1 MTRSSKGMLPGRSL
15 ASAFAL
21 TLVLAAP
28 ALAQSQPAAPAAAEP
43 LPQVGAQRVEEV
55 IRSTFTRAPA
65 EWRARVELD
74 ETQRMCTERRNQVS
88 GAEADAI
95 QARERARV
103 VLPPDGRFLGDW
115 RRGLAVANS
124 GRGGQFSDAANTVSG
139 GNCYACHQM
148 DPKELSFGTL
158 GPSLAGYGRDRN
170 YDPELI
176 REAYIKIYNSQAVV
190 ACSNMPRF
198 GATHFLS
205 MDQIRD
211 VLAYLFDKDSPVN
224 K

>member
-1 MTRSSKGMLPGRSL
+1 MTQSSSTIR
-15 ASAFAL
+15 ARRAFA
-21 TLVLAAP
+21 AAP
-28 ALAQSQPAAPAAAEP
+28 ALVLASTLSALAQGQPAAPAATPP
-43 LPQVGAQRVEEV
+43 LPEVSAQRVEEV
-55 IRSTFTRAPA
+55 IRGTFTRAPA
-65 EWRARVELD
+65 EWRARVALD
-74 ETQRMCTERRNQVS
+74 ETQRMCTERRNHVS
-88 GAEADAI
+88 GAEAEAI

-103 VLPPDGRFLGDW
+103 VLPSDGRFLGDW
-115 RRGLAVANS
+115 RRGFEVANS
-124 GRGGQFSDAANTVSG
+124 GRGGQFSDPANTVTG

-158 GPSLAGYGRDRN
+158 GPSLAGYGRERN

>member
-1 MTRSSKGMLPGRSL
+1 MNSFVIRMLAPG
-15 ASAFAL
+15 AFAA
-21 TLVLAAP
+21 VLAASP
-28 ALAQSQPAAPAAAEP
+28 ASAQSQAAAATP
-43 LPQVGAQRVEEV
+43 AVDPARVDQV
-55 IRSTFTRAPA
+55 IRDTFRRAPA

-74 ETQRMCTERRNQVS
+74 ETQRLCTQTRNQVS
-88 GAEADAI
+88 SAEADQI
-95 QARERARV
+95 QARERASV

-115 RRGLAVANS
+115 RRGFEVANN
-124 GRGGQFSDAANTVSG
+124 GRGGQFSDAANTVAG

-198 GATHFLS
+198 GTAKFLS
-205 MDQIRD
+205 VDQIRD
-211 VLAYLFDKDSPVN
+211 VLAYLFDKESPVN